1 MKSFYNVSLFTSLKR
16 TFVSMRL
23 YVHIR
28 ALLAQLEWISSL
40 SLNKALLLLFT
51 MNKGRVMSAK
61 TYLHIHAGVYSNRS
75 WMKCRSDGVAF
86 AWIFYLYS
94 QYDLNRACKQFGY
107 DLIVYGCGLLKLFD
121 TIANKGAEFHLFAQC
136 CLNTNSHTSNVPP

>member
-1 MKSFYNVSLFTSLKR
+1 MKSFDNVSLFTSGKR
-16 TFVSMRL
+16 TCVSMRL

-40 SLNKALLLLFT
+40 SPNKALLLLFT

-61 TYLHIHAGVYSNRS
+61 TYLHIHAGVYSHRI
-75 WMKCRSDGVAF
+75 WMKCRSDLLLPEY
-86 AWIFYLYS
+86 FYFYS
-94 QYDLNRACKQFGY
+94 RYDLSRTCKQFGY

-121 TIANKGAEFHLFAQC
+121 TIANKGAEFHLFPQC
-136 CLNTNSHTSNVPP
+136 CLNTNSHPLNVPP